1 MPITQVENIQEGE
14 AVSFYSQEEE
24 QVVSARVINYQNASN

>member
-1 MPITQVENIQEGE
+1 MPITQVENIQEEE
-14 AVSFYSQEEE
+14 AVSSYSQEEE